1 MSSRQVESK
10 ALSRPYCRNT
20 DKPTT
25 IFQLDPPCDFLKN
38 QLPEYLPEYLL
49 EHNLCGLIFHNRL
62 ISTGGRSVQCSF
74 TAPCTRWLL
83 NMAIK
88 TLSTR
93 TALSTAESEL
103 TRIWRGLQRPVSC
116 GDSSGPGRASQRAK
130 LNLSNIKG
138 TCNLNET
145 LRRWGCR
152 PGIATRCRAHDG
164 YVCSSNNTLT
174 MFMLIK
180 HP

>member
-49 EHNLCGLIFHNRL
+49 EHNLCGLIFHNIL
-62 ISTGGRSVQCSF
+62 ISTGGQSVQCSF
-74 TAPCTRWLL
+74 TAPYTRWLL

-88 TLSTR
+88 SSSTR

-103 TRIWRGLQRPVSC
+103 TRIRRGLQRPVSC

-130 LNLSNIKG
+130 LDQTS
-138 TCNLNET
+138 LNSFDVLHEVQRVRVSPSCWSKT
-145 LRRWGCR
+145 
-152 PGIATRCRAHDG
+152 
-164 YVCSSNNTLT
+164 
-174 MFMLIK
+174 
-180 HP
+180 